1 MISIRTRF
9 RTKKE
14 GREKSESTLHATFMR
29 LCRNP
34 TAVFGGIV
42 FIILALLVILAPWLT
57 PYDYAAYDTKNL
69 FQPPSPA
76 HWCGTDQFGRDILTR
91 LLYGGRYSMSM
102 GFIAVGFAAIGGVS
116 LGSIC
121 GYIGG
126 RLDDIVMRFL
136 DIFQAI
142 PGILLTICMAAAL
155 GNGFD
160 KVIIALSLTRIP
172 SIARLMRGSVMKI
185 RGMEYL
191 EAAEAIGC
199 SKARRIIKYVIPNS
213 MAPVIVEVTM
223 GIASTV
229 LQLATLS
236 YIGLGVQPPTPE
248 WGAMLSDA
256 KRYILIKPCMIMF
269 PGIFIALTVLSLNFL
284 GDGLRDALDP
294 KLKD

>member
-1 MISIRTRF
+1 MTDINI
-9 RTKKE
+9 TKKLPK
-14 GREKSESTLHATFMR
+14 RKKESAFHATFMR
-29 LCRNP
+29 LCKNP
-34 TAVFGGIV
+34 TAVCG
-42 FIILALLVILAPWLT
+42 FIIFVILTSLAVFAPYIT
-57 PYDYAAYDTKNL
+57 PYDYKTMDPTSL
-69 FQPPSPA
+69 FKAPSWK
-76 HWCGTDQFGRDILTR
+76 HWCGTDQMGRDILTR
-91 LLYGGRYSMSM
+91 LLYGGRYSLSV
-102 GFIAVGFAAIGGVS
+102 GFIAVGFAAVCGIA
-116 LGSIC
+116 LGSVC
-121 GYIGG
+121 GFWGG
-126 RLDDIVMRFL
+126 KLDEIVMRLL

-160 KVIIALSLTRIP
+160 KVIMALSITRIP
-172 SIARLMRGSVMKI
+172 GITRLMRGSVMKI
-185 RGMEYL
+185 RSVEYL

-199 SKARRIIKYVIPNS
+199 SKARRIVKYVIPNA

-236 YIGLGVQPPTPE
+236 YIGLGIQPPTPE

-256 KRYILIKPCMIMF
+256 KKYILTYPNMILY

-294 KLKD
+294 KLKN

>member
-1 MISIRTRF
+1 MKNIQKNPTNKR
-9 RTKKE
+9 KKE
-14 GREKSESTLHATFMR
+14 SAAHATMMR
-29 LCRNP
+29 FLRNP
-34 TAVFGGIV
+34 TAVAGLIIFA
-42 FIILALLVILAPWLT
+42 ILAILAILAPYIT
-57 PYDYAAYDTKNL
+57 PYDYKTMDPRSL
-69 FQPPSPA
+69 FQEPSWK
-76 HWCGTDQFGRDILTR
+76 HWCGTDQLGRDILTR

-102 GFIAVGFAAIGGVS
+102 GFIAVGFAAICGVA

-121 GYIGG
+121 GFFGG
-126 RLDDIVMRFL
+126 KLDEYVMRFL

-160 KVIIALSLTRIP
+160 KVIWALAITRVP
-172 SIARLMRGSVMKI
+172 GIARLMRGSVMKI
-185 RGMEYL
+185 RSVEYI

-199 SKARRIIKYVIPNS
+199 SKARRIIKYIIPNAL
-213 MAPVIVEVTM
+213 APVIVEVTM

-256 KRYILIKPCMIMF
+256 KKYVLTHPRLLVY
-269 PGIFIALTVLSLNFL
+269 PGVFIAMTVLALNFI
-284 GDGLRDALDP
+284 GDGLRDAFDR
-294 KLKD
+294 KLKN